1 MSGRCQA
8 CESKAVTQISITMA
22 DGSIVEFTSCH
33 ACEAKSYRSGDEELP
48 LEKVL
53 ALASRR
59 K

>member
-1 MSGRCQA
+1 MSGACQA

-33 ACEAKSYRSGDEELP
+33 TCEAKSYRSGGKELP

-53 ALASRR
+53 ALAARR